1 VRFLSIAWSVLD
13 LISQSLPHLAGG
25 DATWLRSP
33 PLPKP
38 FVLELLDFILN
49 ASADLFRT
57 LHDFESAVTG
67 RVSSLNASQAYRLQP
82 RGADG

>member
-1 VRFLSIAWSVLD
+1 M
-13 LISQSLPHLAGG
+13 AGG

-33 PLPKP
+33 LLPKP

-49 ASADLFRT
+49 ASAELFRT

-67 RVSSLNASQAYRLQP
+67 RVSYLNRYKHTNRSQAALMC
-82 RGADG
+82 